1 MTDTIYIPLITKPWK
16 NVQMI
21 GTWKNVQMI
30 KSPFETRFDASFG
43 DAFMPVFASN
53 EEAKKHYPD
62 AEILEATIP
71 QGD

>member
-1 MTDTIYIPLITKPWK
+1 MTETIYIPLITKPWK

-21 GTWKNVQMI
+21 G
-30 KSPFETRFDASFG
+30 SPFETCFDACFG
-43 DAFMPVFASN
+43 DAFMPVFASK

-62 AEILEATIP
+62 SEILEATIP